1 MAWRPVCRCT
11 SHWQANQPYD
21 AISVVTLLAA
31 YMLTSM
37 CWPSPVSS
45 RASSATSRDITAQLP
60 AVWNAWLPP
69 PRTGG
74 NVWSSY
80 PQLHD
85 RARLG
90 HHREVGDRLAANAP
104 IALPNGVIDT
114 ITRRGLSGR
123 DGVPTEPERVEHA
136 RRLALDQHVGVG
148 EQRRDPLAVPDE
160 VGDDAALGRVVVPPP
175 QAPLGPGD
183 VVDERLE
190 RALRR
195 SAGRLDDDARR
206 RRDRRPACRPRRRA
220 RGSAR

>member
-11 SHWQANQPYD
+11 SHSQANQPYD

-37 CWPSPVSS
+37 CCPSPVSS

-74 NVWSSY
+74 SVWSSY

-90 HHREVGDRLAANAP
+90 HHREVGDRLA
-104 IALPNGVIDT
+104 G
-114 ITRRGLSGR
+114 TRRPAAERR
-123 DGVPTEPERVEHA
+123 DRHHHQARVERRQRRPTEPERVERA

-148 EQRRDPLAVPDE
+148 EQRHDPLAVPDE

-175 QAPLGPGD
+175 QAPLGPRH

-195 SAGRLDDDARR
+195 STGRLDDERRR